1 MSNDKREKCKQ
12 VCVLIR
18 LSKEDLDNAIMVVN
32 RQKMIIDLIDNEPNW
47 EYFKAYVTTDSID
60 DAFQDLLKDCRSGK
74 VDVII
79 IRNLSQ
85 LGKCPEECLQ
95 TASMIRGAAGDKI
108 DFISIDESI
117 FLLDEAIDQIEEL
130 IDGSGNQTEKKLGN
144 QIDEKKVQR

>member
-1 MSNDKREKCKQ
+1 MFEDNKEKRKQ

-32 RQKMIIDLIDNEPNW
+32 RQKMIIDLIDNEPTW
-47 EYFKAYVTTDSID
+47 EYYKAYVTTDSID
-60 DAFQDLLKDCRSGK
+60 DAFRDLLKDCRSGK
-74 VDVII
+74 IDVII

-95 TASMIRGAAGDKI
+95 AASMIRDVAGDNI

-130 IDGSGNQTEKKLGN
+130 IYGSGDQTEKELEN
-144 QIDEKKVQR
+144 QINEKKVQ